1 MSTPKPPHDMSE
13 LDWIRHR
20 IQRLNTL
27 LPLVTDPQA
36 LQVINEMIGE
46 ASERV
51 QRLTKP
57 TDS

>member
-1 MSTPKPPHDMSE
+1 MSE